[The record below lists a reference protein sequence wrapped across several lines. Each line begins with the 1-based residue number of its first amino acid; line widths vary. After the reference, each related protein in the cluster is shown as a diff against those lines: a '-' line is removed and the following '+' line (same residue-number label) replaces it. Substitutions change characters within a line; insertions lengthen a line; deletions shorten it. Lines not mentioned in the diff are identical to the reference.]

1 MEKRNYFMKNDR
13 SKNTSTIK
21 LSYLR
26 GNILLAK
33 IYYTW
38 HTREYLLTAFL
49 LSFFANKRRF
59 QFIFFLPYFSLYTFL

>member
-33 IYYTW
+33 IYYT
-38 HTREYLLTAFL
+38 
-49 LSFFANKRRF
+49 
-59 QFIFFLPYFSLYTFL
+59 